1 MATWELSTLYKKSAI
16 ERQFWY
22 KDGQVAIRTEGY
34 RWGTFT
40 IESDTMPD
48 VDLNNP
54 DEFELDSDWELV
66 SLDDGCWAE
75 WEWPDDMDEE
85 EQERLEEIW
94 DENYYEGLEE
104 EGWSQDDTEY
114 FFQGPLKLVNL
125 DTGEEFEGEE
135 DSVTIETTFTVNDKV
150 NEPAAWPFLDEE
162 TDKTE
167 VDSNWPFPSGTKP

>member
-16 ERQFWY
+16 EKSFWY

-40 IESDTMPD
+40 IESDTKPEI
-48 VDLNNP
+48 DLNNP
-54 DEFELDSDWELV
+54 DDEFELDSDWELV

-75 WEWPDDMDEE
+75 WEWPADMDEE
-85 EQERLEEIW
+85 EIERLEEIW

-114 FFQGPLKLVNL
+114 FFQGPLKLVNT
-125 DTGEEFEGEE
+125 DTGEEFTGN
-135 DSVTIETTFTVNDKV
+135 DNSETVEVTFTVEDKPTV
-150 NEPAAWPFLDEE
+150 AWPFP
-162 TDKTE
+162 TE
-167 VDSNWPFPSGTKP
+167 SKP

>member
-54 DEFELDSDWELV
+54 DEFELDSDWQLV

-85 EQERLEEIW
+85 EQ
-94 DENYYEGLEE
+94 
-104 EGWSQDDTEY
+104 
-114 FFQGPLKLVNL
+114 
-125 DTGEEFEGEE
+125 
-135 DSVTIETTFTVNDKV
+135 
-150 NEPAAWPFLDEE
+150 
-162 TDKTE
+162 
-167 VDSNWPFPSGTKP
+167 